1 MNIDTHMVSPDTEE
15 MIEINWDTREIIVPD
30 NLQNIGVN
38 GDNNAETVFIKSVDS
53 FDGVSLENKTVSV
66 WFKNAKGET
75 YYTTVSS
82 VKHEENNLIFEWN
95 IDERLTRYAGKVQFQ
110 IQITSPKY
118 ILNSLYSELNVL
130 SGMNLNESFPVPDE
144 SVILQLTRR
153 LSDVELSLFE
163 LTNTV
168 TELTSLN
175 EKMIVIN
182 GDIAQ
187 MKAEISYLKENV
199 VYIPN

>member
-1 MNIDTHMVSPDTEE
+1 MNVDTHMVSPDTEE

-38 GDNNAETVFIKSVDS
+38 GDNNAETVFIKSIDS
-53 FDGVSLENKTVSV
+53 FDGVSLENKTISV

-82 VKHEENNLIFEWN
+82 VKHEKNNLIFEWN

-130 SGMNLNESFPVPDE
+130 CGMNLNESFPVPDE

-187 MKAEISYLKENV
+187 IKAEISYLKENV